1 MVSDF
6 TTLWLY
12 AHSLSFNTGYE
23 ILFYVEHHRKSR
35 TVEPW
40 GWHLDLREEVAGEW
54 RKLHNGELQNLYFFR
69 SHELGF
75 PVRSHS
81 EIILKQWTLDAWYVI
96 LGGDMGMGLYEGPYL
111 HMTAQQITR
120 RSSSVH
126 VPAVED
132 PRRTVSTL
140 EMKKVT
146 LDRTRDM
153 DVRNK
158 CHWILL
164 MKLHGKRPLGRLR
177 PRW

>member
-1 MVSDF
+1 
-6 TTLWLY
+6 
-12 AHSLSFNTGYE
+12 
-23 ILFYVEHHRKSR
+23 
-35 TVEPW
+35 
-40 GWHLDLREEVAGEW
+40 
-54 RKLHNGELQNLYFFR
+54 
-69 SHELGF
+69 
-75 PVRSHS
+75 
-81 EIILKQWTLDAWYVI
+81 
-96 LGGDMGMGLYEGPYL
+96 MGMGLYEGPYL

-158 CHWILL
+158 CH
-164 MKLHGKRPLGRLR
+164 
-177 PRW
+177 